1 MRDDGSDGSGRGSG
15 DPPLPVPSEAEDED
29 DEEGRVRRRR
39 PVSVPLSS
47 RKASAVSLIVL
58 LLGLALLS
66 GPVLGDGPDPD
77 RVYQYDAVTVEPGTG
92 TAGVLVGL
100 PEVAYVAGETAEAV
114 VSAANGTYTRTTAE
128 PGTGRLVETFEGVRF
143 VRESGHGRFY
153 RVDARVEGRTF
164 RLNAERV
171 TPESVVERIA
181 VPVEAA
187 PSRAVTAAREGGAE
201 TTRPFRPALVAFEDR
216 YVAVVRTGV
225 SEEPD
230 PRALEKR
237 LMMALGFLLT
247 LAGAVGYTRVDGP
260 G

>member
-1 MRDDGSDGSGRGSG
+1 MNDDDSDGSGSG
-15 DPPLPVPSEAEDED
+15 DPALPVPSEVED
-29 DEEGRVRRRR
+29 DEEGVRERRS
-39 PVSVPLSS
+39 VSVSLSA
-47 RKASAVSLIVL
+47 RQASAVSLLVL

-66 GPVLGDGPDPD
+66 GPALGDGPDPD
-77 RVYQYDAVTVEPGTG
+77 RVYRYDAVTVEPAAGTV
-92 TAGVLVGL
+92 GVLVGL
-100 PEVAYVAGETAEAV
+100 PEVAYVAGDAAEAV
-114 VSAANGTYTRTTAE
+114 VSAANGTHTRTAAE
-128 PGTGRLVETFEGVRF
+128 PGTGRLAETFEGVRF

-153 RVDARVEGRTF
+153 RVDARVEGQTF
-164 RLNAERV
+164 RLDAERV
-171 TPESVVERIA
+171 APETVIESVA

-187 PSRAVTAAREGGAE
+187 PSRAVTAAREGSAE

-237 LMMALGFLLT
+237 LMMALGFVLT

-260 G
+260 E